1 MAQMCDVKINKLLRN
16 NGYEQVRKIGE
27 GAFGK
32 ALLVQSL
39 TGSSRAVVKMVD
51 ISRASKRER
60 DEALQESRLLS
71 ALKHPSIVEYQ
82 ESFLEDGWIGI
93 LMDHCA
99 GGDLSNYI
107 KKAQRGGGIAERQVV
122 IWLTEA
128 VLGLKY
134 IHERHVLHRD
144 LKTSNL
150 FLTKDGNLKIGDFGI
165 AKVMECTVACAQ
177 TQIGT
182 PYYLCPEIC
191 QGKSYAWGSD
201 IWALGCILFEMC
213 AGRVP
218 FQGHDLRSLLNQIT
232 KAPIPDIPQRFS
244 SDLKDILKLMLNRN
258 PSDRPMAQDLLEM
271 QPIQER
277 ARKIADRAERDAPPQ
292 VCPAESRRKDSQ
304 ESRFL
309 RRGDVVEYYSE
320 THKEWV
326 ESEVIDSD
334 SAGSVIL
341 NVKPNTWLTP
351 DVQATK
357 VRLPPKYDAHK
368 PVLSRESKERRESV
382 PKSRSSCATPAS
394 PEQPVLGRKSSAS
407 RLVRPSMASAHP
419 RNLDRPSV
427 GNIIPR
433 QERHSDR
440 ECAVLQRPGKAPIA
454 APARSSVES
463 PARACTP
470 ASARGGAEP
479 PKVQPHRVGLGAFCA
494 PARRPTY
501 TPLVAV
507 C

>member
-1 MAQMCDVKINKLLRN
+1 
-16 NGYEQVRKIGE
+16 
-27 GAFGK
+27 
-32 ALLVQSL
+32 
-39 TGSSRAVVKMVD
+39 
-51 ISRASKRER
+51 
-60 DEALQESRLLS
+60 
-71 ALKHPSIVEYQ
+71 
-82 ESFLEDGWIGI
+82 
-93 LMDHCA
+93 
-99 GGDLSNYI
+99 
-107 KKAQRGGGIAERQVV
+107 
-122 IWLTEA
+122 
-128 VLGLKY
+128 
-134 IHERHVLHRD
+134 
-144 LKTSNL
+144 
-150 FLTKDGNLKIGDFGI
+150 
-165 AKVMECTVACAQ
+165 
-177 TQIGT
+177 
-182 PYYLCPEIC
+182 
-191 QGKSYAWGSD
+191 
-201 IWALGCILFEMC
+201 MC

-232 KAPIPDIPQRFS
+232 KAPIPDIPERFS

-304 ESRFL
+304 ESKFL

-334 SAGSVIL
+334 SGGSVIL

-357 VRLPPKYDAHK
+357 VRLPQKYEAHK
-368 PVLSRESKERRESV
+368 PVLSRESRERRESV

-427 GNIIPR
+427 GNVIPR

-479 PKVQPHRVGLGAFCA
+479 PKAQPHRVGLGAFCA
-494 PARRPTY
+494 PARRQTY
-501 TPLVAV
+501 TPMVAV